1 MADMLIIGIAGGSGS
16 GKSTIARLIAE
27 KFGDDVTVLRQ
38 TIITRRSMTSRLR
51 SAPSRTTTAR
61 RRLTRR

>member
-27 KFGDDVTVLRQ
+27 KFGDDVTVLRHDDYYKG
-38 TIITRRSMTSRLR
+38 SMTSRLR
-51 SAPSRTTTAR
+51 SAPGRTTTAR